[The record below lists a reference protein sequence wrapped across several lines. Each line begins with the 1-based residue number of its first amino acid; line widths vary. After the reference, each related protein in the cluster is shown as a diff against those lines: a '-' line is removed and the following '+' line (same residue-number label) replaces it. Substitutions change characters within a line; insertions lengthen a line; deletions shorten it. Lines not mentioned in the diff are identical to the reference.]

1 MGLLLRAAFAF
12 TIAFAVLSPDSFA
25 AYFGTPRLAAV
36 KMELASARPAG
47 KLRAMLAASLEHP
60 PAKLAE

>member
-12 TIAFAVLSPDSFA
+12 AIAFAVLSPDSFA

-36 KMELASARPAG
+36 KAELAVARPAH
-47 KLRAMLAASLEHP
+47 KLRTMIAAGLKHR
-60 PAKLAE
+60 PAVE